1 MLRFDNERALPAFLR
16 AAAAGLEG
24 VEGIDQ
30 ASPEGESRSEWTR
43 RGWCARSQ
51 STDSSAE
58 ESVGRKTQETA
69 GLE

>member
-1 MLRFDNERALPAFLR
+1 MPAFLR

-24 VEGIDQ
+24 VEVIEQ
-30 ASPEGESRSEWTR
+30 ARLEGPRSEWTR
-43 RGWCARSQ
+43 RGWCAKSQ

-58 ESVGRKTQETA
+58 EPFGRKTQETA